1 MWIFSQFRTGFL
13 CSLQKSISKLN
24 IQFVKLDFSKI
35 KYRWMR
41 RVRPKNNDN
50 NLSMVQMRPAQ
61 KSNWPALRISTPL
74 PDPVGTFEK
83 VALSE

>member
-1 MWIFSQFRTGFL
+1 
-13 CSLQKSISKLN
+13 
-24 IQFVKLDFSKI
+24 
-35 KYRWMR
+35 MR